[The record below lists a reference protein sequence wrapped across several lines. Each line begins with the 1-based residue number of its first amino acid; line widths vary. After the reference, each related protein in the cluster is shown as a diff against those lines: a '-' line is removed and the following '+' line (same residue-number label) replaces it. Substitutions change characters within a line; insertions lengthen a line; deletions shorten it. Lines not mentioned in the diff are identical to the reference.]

1 MSNPILII
9 ISFVLLITAC
19 KEQKVNN
26 NLMPELATCDSA
38 AIMYYHEPGKPKFFN
53 MVKVYDK
60 NIITAFAE
68 NVNDKLIT
76 GKDSCITQGK
86 IYGYGKGDAV
96 HVVYFSRVANCTTLS
111 FIKTGEKY
119 FVQMNEAVKKILDD
133 LEKTA
138 KEPKS
143 EN

>member
-1 MSNPILII
+1 MNKLSILTFS
-9 ISFVLLITAC
+9 ISFLIMAC
-19 KEQKVNN
+19 KEEKANN
-26 NLMPELATCDSA
+26 ILMPELTTCDSA

-53 MVKVYDK
+53 MAKVYDK
-60 NIITAFAE
+60 NAIAALAE
-68 NVNDKLIT
+68 NVNDKLIS
-76 GKDSCITQGK
+76 GKDSCTSQGK

-96 HVVYFSRVANCTTLS
+96 YVVYFSRGTDCMTLS

-119 FVQMNEAVKKILDD
+119 FVEMSEAVRKILDD

-138 KEPKS
+138 MEPKS

>member
-53 MVKVYDK
+53 MAKVYDK

-96 HVVYFSRVANCTTLS
+96 HVIYFNTSTGCTTLS

-119 FVQMNEAVKKILDD
+119 SVKMNETVKKLLDD
-133 LEKTA
+133 LQKTA